1 MLTEAT
7 VMAQIIQVFLQVT
20 LLCYVVTTSI
30 GGIIDYEKAFAKLE
44 KKVDELHHKNEQL
57 EKRVEQLEA
66 KGQLHCSSL
75 QPVCMMGNPDC
86 TCD

>member
-7 VMAQIIQVFLQVT
+7 VMATNIQVFLQVT

-44 KKVDELHHKNEQL
+44 KKVEDLHHKNEQL
-57 EKRVEQLEA
+57 EKRIEQLEA
-66 KGQLHCSSL
+66 KGQLH
-75 QPVCMMGNPDC
+75 
-86 TCD
+86 